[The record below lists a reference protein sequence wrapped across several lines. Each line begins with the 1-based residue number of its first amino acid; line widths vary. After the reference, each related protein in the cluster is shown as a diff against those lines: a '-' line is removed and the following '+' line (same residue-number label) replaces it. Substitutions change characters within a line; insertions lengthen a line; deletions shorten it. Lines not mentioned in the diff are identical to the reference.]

1 MYGKVMLWF
10 VFDVISSDFEWI
22 FDFFV
27 KLLRFFMVYFG
38 EVWRQRLE
46 KKFWMFII
54 EDFWI
59 IFYDFV
65 KMKISVFSFYER
77 FKDLKIVFFKGDLNY
92 RKFFGDLDWNLI
104 ILFEVIL
111 RGFYFV
117 FLCVLRI
124 CKVDLIVGLV
134 VGQKETVEKQD
145 KNWMLNGN
153 WVVIFFCGKF
163 N

>member
-1 MYGKVMLWF
+1 
-10 VFDVISSDFEWI
+10 
-22 FDFFV
+22 
-27 KLLRFFMVYFG
+27 
-38 EVWRQRLE
+38 
-46 KKFWMFII
+46 MFII

-65 KMKISVFSFYER
+65 KMKISVFSFYES

-104 ILFEVIL
+104 ILFEFIL
-111 RGFYFV
+111 RGFYFI

-134 VGQKETVEKQD
+134 VG
-145 KNWMLNGN
+145 
-153 WVVIFFCGKF
+153 
-163 N
+163 

>member
-65 KMKISVFSFYER
+65 KIKISVFSFYER

-111 RGFYFV
+111 
-117 FLCVLRI
+117 
-124 CKVDLIVGLV
+124 
-134 VGQKETVEKQD
+134 
-145 KNWMLNGN
+145 
-153 WVVIFFCGKF
+153 
-163 N
+163 